1 MDHTSGKFCYKGI
14 GPFRHGRAI
23 LLQAIHDERDPARA
37 HELKA
42 EFFSLE
48 DKSIYRIRLP
58 LHCNYVSL
66 PLGQADWHS
75 AFYTDVHHL
84 HDLQGYNIHVGAGA
98 SISPKATILDDAKGE
113 RRLNKLMEPP
123 VHANL
128 ANPVSIGRDTL
139 LAPDVKIYTTTH
151 VLHPDERLR
160 DTKACMEYQWPV
172 TIGDNCWIEGGA
184 TICPGVTIGNLV
196 TVAAGAVV
204 TKDVEHRCLVAG
216 MPARV
221 IRRW

>member
-1 MDHTSGKFCYKGI
+1 MDHTPGKFCYKGI
-14 GPFRHGRAI
+14 GPFRRERAI

-42 EFFSLE
+42 EFFSLK
-48 DKSIYRIRLP
+48 DKSNYQIRLP
-58 LHCNYVSL
+58 LHCNY
-66 PLGQADWHS
+66 
-75 AFYTDVHHL
+75 
-84 HDLQGYNIHVGAGA
+84 GYNIHVGAGA
-98 SISPKATILDDAKGE
+98 SISPKATILDDAK
-113 RRLNKLMEPP
+113 
-123 VHANL
+123 
-128 ANPVSIGRDTL
+128 VSIGRDTL

-151 VLHPDERLR
+151 ALHPDERLH
-160 DTKACMEYQWPV
+160 DTKACMEYRWPV
-172 TIGDNCWIEGGA
+172 TIGDNCWIGGGA
-184 TICPGVTIGNLV
+184 TICPGVTIGNGV